1 MKLFNVFKD
10 FSIIVKNKLNNDGNV
25 VNKLRSTNLD
35 ENLEEEMV
43 EPSFFDGMGSATATE
58 IIKRRIDQ
66 NDIDEYGIT
75 DLENTG
81 RYYIAHVS
89 EGNGS
94 IIHTLMVDKQNGM
107 IRSLS
112 RKATARSMS

>member
-1 MKLFNVFKD
+1 MKQFNVLKD
-10 FSIIVKNKLNNDGNV
+10 FKRIANNSSNNRNDAH
-25 VNKLRSTNLD
+25 KRRSANPD
-35 ENLEEEMV
+35 DHHEAEMV

-58 IIKRRIDQ
+58 IIKRRIDK

-75 DLENTG
+75 DLKNTG
-81 RYYIAHVS
+81 RYYIAQVS
-89 EGNGS
+89 EANGS

-112 RKATARSMS
+112 RKPTGKSIS